1 MPRRKPRRPPRIPA
15 VMMRPR
21 LMTDQVIERLVE
33 GSRMGL
39 SLGNAAEFAG
49 ISRRTLTYWLTRGR
63 DQALAISAGQTP
75 EAAEVPY
82 VDLFDKITSARAQAA
97 ARAMAQIQ
105 RAGAGGAVLEEV
117 TRKFRDSV
125 TGQIVEE
132 TTVKR
137 QVPDWKASAWYLTH
151 QHGADYVEGYGLD
164 AQLAP
169 EDDGEQQ
176 VEADLE
182 GLAQRL
188 AVTLHAVEYPP
199 EIEQPDDDVV
209 DADIVE

>member
-21 LMTDQVIERLVE
+21 LMTDTVIERLVE

-63 DQALAISAGQTP
+63 DQALAISAGQRPT
-75 EAAEVPY
+75 AAEVPY
-82 VDLFDKITSARAQAA
+82 VDLFDKVTTARAQAA
-97 ARAMAQIQ
+97 ARAIAQIQ

-125 TGQIVEE
+125 TGEIVEE
-132 TTVKR
+132 TTLKR

-151 QHGADYVEGYGLD
+151 QHGTDYVEGYGLD
-164 AQLAP
+164 AELAS
-169 EDDGEQQ
+169 EDDEEQM
-176 VEADLE
+176 EADLE

-188 AVTLHAVEYPP
+188 SVTLHAVEYPP
-199 EIEQPDDDVV
+199 EIEQADDDVV

>member
-1 MPRRKPRRPPRIPA
+1 
-15 VMMRPR
+15 MRPR
-21 LMTDQVIERLVE
+21 LMTDTVIERLVE

-63 DQALAISAGQTP
+63 DQALAISAGQRPT
-75 EAAEVPY
+75 AAEVPY
-82 VDLFDKITSARAQAA
+82 VDLFDKVTTARAQAA
-97 ARAMAQIQ
+97 ARAIAQIQ

-125 TGQIVEE
+125 TGEIVEE
-132 TTVKR
+132 TTLKR

-151 QHGADYVEGYGLD
+151 QHGTDYVEGYGLD
-164 AQLAP
+164 AELAS
-169 EDDGEQQ
+169 EDDEEQM
-176 VEADLE
+176 EADLE

-188 AVTLHAVEYPP
+188 SVTLHAVEYPP
-199 EIEQPDDDVV
+199 EIEPADDDVV

>member
-21 LMTDQVIERLVE
+21 MMTDTVVDRLVE

-39 SLGNAAEFAG
+39 SLGNAAEYAG

-63 DQALAISAGQTP
+63 DEALAISGGKRPSAG
-75 EAAEVPY
+75 EVAY
-82 VDLFDKITSARAQAA
+82 VDVFDKVTGARVQAA

-117 TRKFRDSV
+117 TRRFRDSV
-125 TGQIVEE
+125 TGDIVEE
-132 TTVKR
+132 TTLKR
-137 QVPDWKASAWYLTH
+137 QVPDWKAASWYLTH
-151 QHGADYVEGYGLD
+151 QHGGDYVEGYHLEG
-164 AQLAP
+164 QLSP
-169 EDDGEQQ
+169 DGDVDEER

-188 AVTLHAVEYPP
+188 AVTLHAVEFPP
-199 EIEQPDDDVV
+199 EIEAGEVV

>member
-15 VMMRPR
+15 VLMRPR
-21 LMTDQVIERLVE
+21 LMTDTVVDRLVE
-33 GSRMGL
+33 GSRMGM
-39 SLGNAAEFAG
+39 SLGNAAEYAG

-63 DQALAISAGQTP
+63 DEALAITAGQRPT
-75 EAAEVPY
+75 ASEVAY
-82 VDLFDKITSARAQAA
+82 VDLFDRVTGARAQAA

-132 TTVKR
+132 TTLKR

-151 QHGADYVEGYGLD
+151 QHGADYVEGYSLD
-164 AQLAP
+164 AQLSP
-169 EDDGEQQ
+169 QDDGEER

-199 EIEQPDDDVV
+199 EIAPADDEIVE
-209 DADIVE
+209 ADIVE

>member
-1 MPRRKPRRPPRIPA
+1 
-15 VMMRPR
+15 
-21 LMTDQVIERLVE
+21 MTDTVIDRLVE
-33 GSRMGL
+33 GSRMGM
-39 SLGNAAEFAG
+39 SLGNAAEYAG

-63 DQALAISAGQTP
+63 DEALAITAGQRPT
-75 EAAEVPY
+75 ASEVAY
-82 VDLFDKITSARAQAA
+82 VDLFDRVTGARAQAA

-132 TTVKR
+132 TTLKR

-151 QHGADYVEGYGLD
+151 QHGADYVEGYSLD
-164 AQLAP
+164 AQLSP
-169 EDDGEQQ
+169 QDDGEER

-199 EIEQPDDDVV
+199 EIAPADDEIVE
-209 DADIVE
+209 ADIVE